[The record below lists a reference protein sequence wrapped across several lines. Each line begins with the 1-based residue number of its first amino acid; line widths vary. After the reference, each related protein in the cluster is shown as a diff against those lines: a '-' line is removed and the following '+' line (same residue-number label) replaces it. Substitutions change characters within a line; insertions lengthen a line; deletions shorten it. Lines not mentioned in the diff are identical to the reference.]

1 MNIQLILKNVI
12 QKQSEINGTLN
23 KILFE
28 IREQESYKQ
37 KYLDL
42 FAEKHPDKEKPKP
55 EILALAINSRECN
68 FSVRTI
74 NSLTNGDIKTI
85 GELLNLSKKELQRFR
100 NLGIKSMTEIM
111 EFLDLYNLKL
121 KRNVIHKN

>member
-1 MNIQLILKNVI
+1 MNIHLILKNII
-12 QKQSEINGTLN
+12 QKQSEINDTLN

-42 FAEKHPDKEKPKP
+42 FAEKHPDKEKIKP
-55 EILALAINSRECN
+55 EILALPINSRECN

-85 GELLNLSKKELQRFR
+85 GELLNHSKKEIMCFR

-121 KRNVIHKN
+121 KRK